1 MTTTKNNEHKKLN
14 FSSEREQSQ
23 ACLNSAEHEKNQGRK
38 VLNVPNKREQ
48 NQTCLDPAEREGLRL
63 KGNVP
68 NLRFPEFQGEWKE
81 STIGEMFDLYSGN
94 TPSRLNKEHF
104 NGAINWISSGELKE
118 HYIAD
123 TKEKISDEA
132 AKTLKMLPIGTFV
145 IAIYGLEAD
154 GVRGTGSIT
163 KTEATISQACMAFTS
178 KGKVQNEFLYSWYK
192 KHGNV
197 IGIRYAQGTKQQN
210 LSYDIIE
217 KFKIAYP
224 TFQEQ
229 EKLNKFIALLDERI
243 ATQNKIIE
251 ELKKLKS
258 AIIEIEYTPNTK
270 TTSHIG
276 NVIEQ
281 ISKRN
286 KNNAIQNVLSVS
298 NRQGFIKQSDQFEN
312 RNVASEDTSNY
323 KIVEKN
329 DFAFNPARINVGS
342 IARLTT
348 FEKGIISPMYI
359 CFRTQENVAPEY
371 IDFFFESKH
380 FYCEIQKRLEGSVRQ
395 CLSFEGLCNIPFSL
409 PSLEMQQRIGKRLFT
424 LGQKIKTETDL
435 LELLNKQKQY
445 LLRQMFI

>member
-1 MTTTKNNEHKKLN
+1 MTTTINNEHKKLN
-14 FSSEREQSQ
+14 
-23 ACLNSAEHEKNQGRK
+23 
-38 VLNVPNKREQ
+38 
-48 NQTCLDPAEREGLRL
+48 
-63 KGNVP
+63 VP
-68 NLRFPEFQGEWKE
+68 NLRFKEFEGEWKE
-81 STIGEMFDLYSGN
+81 EHLSDIADLYKGTGISKDQLSDEGEPCILYGELYTKYKSETIEKVISKTNIDN
-94 TPSRLNKEHF
+94 TKLVRSKANDVIIPC
-104 NGAINWISSGELKE
+104 SGETAE
-118 HYIAD
+118 DIATARCVLND
-123 TKEKISDEA
+123 NILLGGD
-132 AKTLKMLPIGTFV
+132 LNIIRLHGYDGTFMSYQLNGKRKYD
-145 IAIYGLEAD
+145 IA
-154 GVRGTGSIT
+154 
-163 KTEATISQACMAFTS
+163 
-178 KGKVQNEFLYSWYK
+178 KV
-192 KHGNV
+192 
-197 IGIRYAQGTKQQN
+197 AQGVSVVHLYGEHLKGVKTINPCLEEQK
-210 LSYDIIE
+210 
-217 KFKIAYP
+217 KIASLL
-224 TFQEQ
+224 F
-229 EKLNKFIALLDERI
+229 LLDERI

-251 ELKKLKS
+251 DLKKLKS

-348 FEKGIISPMYI
+348 FEKGIVSPMYI
-359 CFRTQENVAPEY
+359 CFRTQENVALEY

>member
-38 VLNVPNKREQ
+38 VLNVPN
-48 NQTCLDPAEREGLRL
+48 
-63 KGNVP
+63 
-68 NLRFPEFQGEWKE
+68 LRFPEFQGEWE
-81 STIGEMFDLYSGN
+81 EERLADIADLYKGTGISKDQLSDDGEPCILYGELYTKYKSETIREVISKTNIDN
-94 TPSRLNKEHF
+94 TKLVRSKANDVIIPC
-104 NGAINWISSGELKE
+104 SGETAE
-118 HYIAD
+118 DIATARCVLNGNILLGGD
-123 TKEKISDEA
+123 LNIIR
-132 AKTLKMLPIGTFV
+132 LHG
-145 IAIYGLEAD
+145 YD
-154 GVRGTGSIT
+154 G
-163 KTEATISQACMAFTS
+163 AFMS
-178 KGKVQNEFLYSWYK
+178 YQLNGRRK
-192 KHGNV
+192 
-197 IGIRYAQGTKQQN
+197 
-210 LSYDIIE
+210 YDIAKVTQGVSVVHLYGEHLKGVKTINPCLE
-217 KFKIAYP
+217 EQKEIA
-224 TFQEQ
+224 
-229 EKLNKFIALLDERI
+229 KLLSLLDERI

-251 ELKKLKS
+251 DLKKLKS

-270 TTSHIG
+270 TTSPIG
-276 NVIEQ
+276 DVIEQ

-323 KIVEKN
+323 KIVEQN

-348 FEKGIISPMYI
+348 LEKGIVSPMYI

-371 IDFFFESKH
+371 IDYFFESKH

-395 CLSFEGLCNIPFSL
+395 CLSFEGLCNIPLSL
-409 PSLEMQQRIGKRLFT
+409 PSFEMQQLIGKRLFT
-424 LGQKIKTETDL
+424 LGKKVKTETYL